1 MGVRILTDSTGY
13 LDEEV
18 RKELGIKMVSL
29 SVKFEDESFKETEID
44 NDTFYK
50 KMQEKGVPKSSQP
63 AIGEIINEMEE
74 AAQAGDSLVGVFLSS
89 ELSGTYSTVHMA
101 KNMVFE
107 KYPNGKIEIIDS
119 KTTCMQLGF
128 AAIVAARKAQIGG
141 TFEDV
146 IKAVMD
152 NLNRSRFLFIP
163 HNLEYLE
170 KGGRIGRANALL
182 GNFLKII
189 PVLTVE
195 EGVTTVLKKVRTKKK
210 AIAIMVE
217 EMLEDI
223 KNFGLGEIVVHH
235 INCFQEAK
243 EVASNIKESLSVEIP
258 IIDIGPVIGMHVGP
272 GAIGIAYYTGRDR
285 I

>member
-1 MGVRILTDSTGY
+1 MGVKILTDSTGY
-13 LDEEV
+13 LDESV
-18 RKELGIKMVSL
+18 REELGIKMVSL

-50 KMQEKGVPKSSQP
+50 KMAEKGVPKSSQP
-63 AIGEIINEMEE
+63 AIGEIIHEME
-74 AAQAGDSLVGVFLSS
+74 ATAKVGDSLVGVFLSS
-89 ELSGTYSTVHMA
+89 GLSGTFSTVHMS
-101 KNMVFE
+101 KNMVLE
-107 KYPNGKIEIIDS
+107 KYPDAEIKIIDS
-119 KTTCMQLGF
+119 KSTCMQLGF
-128 AAIVAARKAQIGG
+128 AAIVAARKAQVGG
-141 TFEDV
+141 TFEEV
-146 IKAVMD
+146 IKVVKD
-152 NLNRSRFLFIP
+152 NMNRSRFLFIP

-210 AIAIMVE
+210 AIATMVE
-217 EMLEDI
+217 EMLTDM

-235 INCFQEAK
+235 INCLQEAK
-243 EVASNIKESLSVEIP
+243 EVAANIKESLSTEIP
-258 IIDIGPVIGMHVGP
+258 IVDIGPVIGMHVGP
-272 GAIGIAYYTGRDR
+272 GAIGIAYYTEKDR